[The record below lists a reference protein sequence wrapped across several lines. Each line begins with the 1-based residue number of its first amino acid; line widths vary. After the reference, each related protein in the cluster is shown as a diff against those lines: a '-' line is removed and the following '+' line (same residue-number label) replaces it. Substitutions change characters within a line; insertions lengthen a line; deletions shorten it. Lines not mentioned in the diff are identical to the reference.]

1 MRRTSYE
8 NSLSVEDAAWLI
20 DSVHF
25 EKVNLD
31 DLELNI
37 QTQISEYV
45 PVMSAP
51 TLAKELLIHHISVLS
66 KGKGYTTLKLWQEKI
81 HEIGTNIAAL
91 DGFYKEYNKSLVR
104 LDELQLN
111 GDHKQLE
118 KEYLQGVSAHPTH
131 IRNKVLLQKHS
142 LTLSTELLKKH
153 GKPSVVKDH

>member
-1 MRRTSYE
+1 M
-8 NSLSVEDAAWLI
+8 I

-118 KEYLQGVSAHPTH
+118 KSIYKVCLH
-131 IRNKVLLQKHS
+131 ILRIFVTISISNEIIGWKRFKL
-142 LTLSTELLKKH
+142 
-153 GKPSVVKDH
+153 